1 MARQSER
8 TCIGCRVPRPKD
20 AVVRVAAAAGR
31 VVLDYREKL
40 PGRGAY
46 LCPEQGCIRKAFAR
60 DALSKAMRMKVQAPD
75 EREFITFLAD
85 AIRQKIRSLLTMA
98 AKAGKLAAGY
108 SAVKDSFEKGRV
120 EGVLYAVDLSDGTR
134 EKIVDAARG
143 VSPPE
148 AKLFTRSEMGAMIG
162 RELVG
167 VVAFEDR
174 GLSDAGFREAKRLK
188 NLIKQDE

>member
-8 TCIGCRVPRPKD
+8 TCIGCRASRPKD

-31 VVLDYREKL
+31 VILDYREKL

-46 LCPEQGCIRKAFAR
+46 VCPEQECIRKAFAR

-75 EREFITFLAD
+75 DREFIALLVE

-120 EGVLYAVDLSDGTR
+120 AGLLYADDLSDGTR
-134 EKIVDAARG
+134 EKIADVARG

-148 AKLFTRSEMGAMIG
+148 AVLFTREEMGAMLG

-167 VVAFEDR
+167 VVALEDR
-174 GLSDAGFREAKRLK
+174 GLSDAVFREANRLK
-188 NLIKQDE
+188 NLIKQEE

>member
-8 TCIGCRVPRPKD
+8 TCIACRASRPKD
-20 AVVRVAAAAGR
+20 AVVRVAVAAGR

-46 LCPEQGCIRKAFAR
+46 VCPEQECIRRAFAR
-60 DALSKAMRMKVQAPD
+60 DALSKAMRMKVQAP
-75 EREFITFLAD
+75 EGREFIALLAD
-85 AIRQKIRSLLTMA
+85 AIRHKIRSLLTMA

-120 EGVLYAVDLSDGTR
+120 LGLLYAEDLSDGTR
-134 EKIVDAARG
+134 EKIAGAAQG
-143 VSPPE
+143 ASPPE
-148 AKLFTRSEMGAMIG
+148 AVLFTREELGAMLG

-167 VVAFEDR
+167 VVALEDR
-174 GLSDAGFREAKRLK
+174 GLSDALFREAKRLK
-188 NLIKQDE
+188 NLIKQEE